1 MRTTD
6 TAPPG
11 SLTNRKTEPL
21 GTNIVSTDAARSVG
35 STRRGQSSRTVRL
48 ISPDV
53 RGTADTKRLG
63 QLDGTN
69 QRSGWKWGSKL
80 ASAGV
85 PWLLPLLCLAF
96 WQWAASSAIVS
107 AQLLPT
113 PMKVL
118 NTLWE
123 LTSNGTLAYHIGV
136 SLQRALIGFLIGG
149 GIGFLFGVL
158 SGRYL
163 AFYRLF
169 DTSIQM
175 LRNVPHLAL
184 VPLVIIWLGIDEGA
198 KIFLVSLG
206 VMFPIYVNTYHG
218 IRSVDPGVVEMAK
231 VYGLRSGSLFRHII
245 LPGALPSIF
254 VGLRYALGV
263 MWLTLIV
270 AETIATDAGVGYLAL
285 NAREFMQTD
294 IIILSIMLYA
304 AFGKAADVIAKLLE
318 RKSLRWNAEQ
328 RT

>member
-6 TAPPG
+6 AASPIDPA
-11 SLTNRKTEPL
+11 NRDVEPL
-21 GTNIVSTDAARSVG
+21 GTNIVGTDSARSVG
-35 STRRGQSSRTVRL
+35 FTRREQSSRTVRS

-80 ASAGV
+80 ASAIV
-85 PWLLPLLCLAF
+85 PWLLPLLCLAL

-198 KIFLVSLG
+198 KVFLVSLG
-206 VMFPIYVNTYHG
+206 VMFPIYVIRTMAFAVLIQALWKWRKCMGCDQAYYFGILYCPVHCHPYLSACG
-218 IRSVDPGVVEMAK
+218 IR
-231 VYGLRSGSLFRHII
+231 
-245 LPGALPSIF
+245 
-254 VGLRYALGV
+254 
-263 MWLTLIV
+263 
-270 AETIATDAGVGYLAL
+270 LA
-285 NAREFMQTD
+285 
-294 IIILSIMLYA
+294 
-304 AFGKAADVIAKLLE
+304 
-318 RKSLRWNAEQ
+318 
-328 RT
+328 

>member
-1 MRTTD
+1 MD
-6 TAPPG
+6 GA
-11 SLTNRKTEPL
+11 
-21 GTNIVSTDAARSVG
+21 DQ
-35 STRRGQSSRTVRL
+35 RRGGR
-48 ISPDV
+48 
-53 RGTADTKRLG
+53 
-63 QLDGTN
+63 
-69 QRSGWKWGSKL
+69 WGSKL
-80 ASAGV
+80 ASAIV
-85 PWLLPLLCLAF
+85 PWLLPLLCLAL

-198 KIFLVSLG
+198 KVFLVSLG

-231 VYGLRSGSLFRHII
+231 VYGLRSGLLFRHII

>member
-6 TAPPG
+6 AVSSTKLANRQEEDSRSIYAG
-11 SLTNRKTEPL
+11 SGSVEKS
-21 GTNIVSTDAARSVG
+21 GAA
-35 STRRGQSSRTVRL
+35 QSSSL
-48 ISPDV
+48 KGPKSLGSPGKRDSANAKHKKV
-53 RGTADTKRLG
+53 HAYDADSRRK
-63 QLDGTN
+63 DGWRN
-69 QRSGWKWGSKL
+69 KI
-80 ASAGV
+80 AAVSA
-85 PWLLPLLCLAF
+85 PWLLPIVFLAI
-96 WQWAASSAIVS
+96 WQWASLSEVVS

-113 PMKVL
+113 PTKVL
-118 NTLWE
+118 HTLWE
-123 LTSNGTLAYHIGV
+123 LTINGTLGYHIGV
-136 SLQRALIGFLIGG
+136 SLQRALIGFVIGG
-149 GIGFLFGVL
+149 GIGFLLGVL

-163 AFYRLF
+163 GFYRLF

-175 LRNVPHLAL
+175 LRNIPHLAL

-294 IIILSIMLYA
+294 IIILSILLYA
-304 AFGKAADVIAKLLE
+304 AFGKGADVFAKLLE
-318 RKSLRWNAEQ
+318 RKALRWTEH
-328 RT
+328 RV

>member
-6 TAPPG
+6 ALP
-11 SLTNRKTEPL
+11 
-21 GTNIVSTDAARSVG
+21 SVKLANQQEEK
-35 STRRGQSSRTVRL
+35 SRL
-48 ISPDV
+48 ISIGSKSVEKQGSAESPPLIQTRSQGKRDSANT
-53 RGTADTKRLG
+53 RRASSAYTAESRRKG
-63 QLDGTN
+63 
-69 QRSGWKWGSKL
+69 SWGSKL
-80 ASAGV
+80 AAAST
-85 PWLLPLLCLAF
+85 PWLLPIVFLAI
-96 WQWAASSAIVS
+96 WQWASSSEAVS
-107 AQLLPT
+107 AQLLPAPT
-113 PMKVL
+113 KVL

-123 LTSNGTLAYHIGV
+123 LTLSGTLGYHIGV
-136 SLQRALIGFLIGG
+136 SLQRALIGFVIGG

-158 SGRYL
+158 SGRCL
-163 AFYRLF
+163 GFYRLF

-175 LRNVPHLAL
+175 LRNIPHLAL

-206 VMFPIYVNTYHG
+206 VMFPIYVNTHHG

-294 IIILSIMLYA
+294 IIILSILLYA
-304 AFGKAADVIAKLLE
+304 AFGKGADVIAKLLE
-318 RKSLRWNAEQ
+318 RKALRWNAEH
-328 RT
+328 RA